1 MEDDAVRKQFLRVTQ
16 TYIYLVWSAPWFG
29 LVHFLFLLRALC
41 NITADFPCGVV
52 WFGTFPVFTNPRALR
67 NISASQLIFSVA
79 GFGLVHFLFLL
90 ILVHCV
96 TSQLIF
102 S

>member
-1 MEDDAVRKQFLRVTQ
+1 MEDDAVRKQFLRVKH
-16 TYIYLVWSAPWFG
+16 IYLVWSAP
-29 LVHFLFLLRALC
+29 
-41 NITADFPCGVV
+41 
-52 WFGTFPVFTNPRALR
+52 
-67 NISASQLIFSVA
+67 

-102 S
+102 FGVVWFGTFPVLTNPPALGNITADFLVYIILFCGFSAGIILRPF